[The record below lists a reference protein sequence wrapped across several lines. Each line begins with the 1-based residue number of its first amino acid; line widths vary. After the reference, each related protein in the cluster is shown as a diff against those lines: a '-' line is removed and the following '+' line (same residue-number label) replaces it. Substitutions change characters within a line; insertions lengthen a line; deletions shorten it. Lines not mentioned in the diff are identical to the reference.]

1 MFKIQQEITREYEV
15 ESSFYDEQQG
25 AWLAELL
32 SSTEVYME
40 TSDGLVAV
48 VIQDGKITLSE
59 NEELLNVVIQFVEAN
74 YISVQSN

>member
-1 MFKIQQEITREYEV
+1 
-15 ESSFYDEQQG
+15 
-25 AWLAELL
+25 
-32 SSTEVYME
+32 ME
-40 TSDGLVAV
+40 TSDGLIAV